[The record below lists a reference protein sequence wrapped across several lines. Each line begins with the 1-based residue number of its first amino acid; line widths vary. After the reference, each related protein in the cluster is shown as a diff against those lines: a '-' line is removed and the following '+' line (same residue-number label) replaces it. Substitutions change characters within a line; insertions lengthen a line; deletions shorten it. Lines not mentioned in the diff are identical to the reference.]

1 MCGIAGIIA
10 PSRTANRIRPA
21 VQHMTDA
28 LIHRGPDDEGLFV
41 ADAIGLGMRRLSII
55 DVAGGRQ
62 PISNEDGLVQVVF
75 NGEIYN
81 YLELRND
88 LTRRGHVFR
97 TNSDTEVIA
106 HLYEEKGLDSLADLR
121 GMFGIA
127 LWDCRA
133 HRLLLARDRM
143 GKKPLFYARRGDELL
158 FGSEIKA
165 ILAADPTLAE
175 PDVES
180 LAPYFQYG
188 FVPEPR
194 TMFRHIRKL
203 PAAHSLVYERG
214 EITIAP
220 YWRLNLEEAGTPPR
234 RAAAVVEELD
244 ALLEEAVR
252 IRLMSE
258 VPLGVFLSGGLDSS
272 TIVAYAHKA
281 GLRPIKT
288 FTIGFDRRQWD
299 ESADAQLVARHFGTD
314 HHVLVLR
321 EDSMARSLPDTVLTL
336 VRHFDEPF
344 GDSSALPTYYVSKL
358 AREHVTV
365 ILSGDGGD
373 ELFAGYSSYK
383 GIRFAEHYHRVPRW
397 LGRAHFPAIVEGAA
411 RWLPRG
417 RRYGALR
424 AARVLRDSE
433 LPFENRY
440 FTKGSLCRPD
450 LLRQLFTND
459 LAAQVIRSGL
469 PVIADDMRAVLRSGL
484 PEVSKAGYL
493 DLRLGLLEDMLVK
506 VDRMSMAHS
515 LEVRSP
521 LLDHRLVD
529 FVMRLP
535 PSMKLRGWETKAV
548 LRDTVRRY
556 LPPPTLRKRK
566 QGFAVPLR
574 EWLKTGLHD
583 MVGDLLESA
592 NGRLPKD
599 MFDVAAV
606 RKMLRQH
613 RRGEVDHSGVVWLLL
628 NYAVWHDSFIAART
642 AGRER
647 AGRRAQ
653 IVA

>member
-1 MCGIAGIIA
+1 MCGIAGIVDRDLPA
-10 PSRTANRIRPA
+10 SDIRPI
-21 VQHMTDA
+21 VQRMTDA
-28 LIHRGPDDEGLFV
+28 IEHRGPDDEGAFV
-41 ADAIGLGMRRLSII
+41 SDGAGLGMRRLSII

-62 PISNEDGLVQVVF
+62 PISNEDGSVQVVF

-81 YLELRND
+81 YLELRRD
-88 LTRRGHVFR
+88 LSRRGHVFR

-106 HLYEEKGLDSLADLR
+106 HLYEEKGVASFADLR

-127 LWDCRA
+127 LWDQRTR
-133 HRLLLARDRM
+133 RLLLARDRI
-143 GKKPLFYARRGDELL
+143 GKKPLFYARRGDALL

-175 PDVES
+175 PDADS
-180 LAPYFQYG
+180 LMPYFQYG

-203 PAAHSLVYERG
+203 PAAHWLVYERG
-214 EITIAP
+214 EITLAP
-220 YWRLNLEEAGTPPR
+220 YWRLNFEEDQTVPSR
-234 RAAAVVEELD
+234 SERVVEELD

-258 VPLGVFLSGGLDSS
+258 VPLGIFLSGGLDSS
-272 TIVAYAHKA
+272 AIVAYAHKA

-299 ESADAQLVARHFGTD
+299 ESADAQVVARHFGTD
-314 HHVLVLR
+314 HHVLRLS
-321 EDSMARSLPDTVLTL
+321 EQDLARSLPDTVLTL

-383 GIRFAEHYHRVPRW
+383 GIRFAEHYKRVPRW
-397 LGRAHFPAIVEGAA
+397 LGRQRLPALVEGAA

-433 LPFENRY
+433 LPFETSY
-440 FTKGSLCRPD
+440 FNKGSLCRPH
-450 LLRQLFTND
+450 LLRQLLTND
-459 LAAQVIRSGL
+459 VADRLDRPGL
-469 PVIADDMRAVLRSGL
+469 PAFADDIHAVLRSGL
-484 PEVSKAGYL
+484 PNVSKAGYL
-493 DLRLGLLEDMLVK
+493 DLRIGLLEDMLVK

-529 FVMRLP
+529 FVVRLP
-535 PSMKLRGWETKAV
+535 PSLKLRGWQTKAI
-548 LRDTVRRY
+548 LRDTIRRY
-556 LPPPTLRKRK
+556 LPPATLRKRK

-574 EWLKTGLHD
+574 EWLRTGLRE
-583 MVGDLLESA
+583 MVGDFLESA
-592 NGRLPKD
+592 NGPLPKD
-599 MFDVAAV
+599 VFNDATI
-606 RKMLRQH
+606 RRLLREH
-613 RRGEVDHSGVVWLLL
+613 RRGEADHSAAIWLLL
-628 NYAVWHDSFIAART
+628 NYAAWHTSFIDNPAARRR
-642 AGRER
+642 RER
-647 AGRRAQ
+647 TTAQ